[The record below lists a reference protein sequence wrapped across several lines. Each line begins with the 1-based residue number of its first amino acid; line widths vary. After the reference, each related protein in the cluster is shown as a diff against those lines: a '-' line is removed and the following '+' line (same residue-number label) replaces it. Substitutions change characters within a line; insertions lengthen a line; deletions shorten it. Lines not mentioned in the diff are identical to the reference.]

1 MEGGI
6 DMDNEKLLL
15 QILDNTRKINERLD
29 YIEKE
34 HGKRLQNLENIVRDH
49 SEHLQNIENIV
60 RDHGER
66 LQNIETIVKGHGE
79 HLQSIENSLIFIEHD
94 HGERLQVLFDYFT
107 DQDTKYKETKSS
119 IQKSENKLDSHD
131 SRIFALEYYKNDK
144 LTSK

>member
-49 SEHLQNIENIV
+49 SEHLQ
-60 RDHGER
+60 
-66 LQNIETIVKGHGE
+66 
-79 HLQSIENSLIFIEHD
+79 SIENSLIFIEHD
-94 HGERLQVLFDYFT
+94 HGEKLQVLFDYFT
-107 DQDTKYKETKSS
+107 DQDTKYKETKFD
-119 IQKSENKLDSHD
+119 IQKFETKLDNLD
-131 SRIFALEYYKNDK
+131 SRLFALEYYKNDK